1 MAAEV
6 RGLGLGCELL
16 GLETTKAEGVQAG
29 KGARVNEVLVA
40 LRALGQLVDCGNGEG
55 KKNKEKTRKV

>member
-1 MAAEV
+1 VAAEV
-6 RGLGLGCELL
+6 RRL
-16 GLETTKAEGVQAG
+16 GLETTKAKGVQAG
-29 KGARVNEVLVA
+29 KGARVNEGLVA